1 MIQTMVIQD
10 LFCNSATIVSRKET
24 TVYEDG
30 ISKKQYE
37 QIATPIKCR
46 ISNLNYKDLQLI
58 KGIDDVAVKVQKLFT
73 DPGVNIKPTD
83 YILFMQQ
90 RYQVITMYAAQ
101 DADKVHHNKYFIKLV
116 D

>member
-1 MIQTMVIQD
+1 MVIQD
-10 LFCNSATIVSRKET
+10 LFCNSATIVSRKEVT
-24 TVYEDG
+24 IYEDG
-30 ISKKQYE
+30 ISKKQYQ
-37 QIATPIKCR
+37 QIETPIKCR

-58 KGIDDVAVKVQKLFT
+58 KGVDDIAVKIQKMFT
-73 DPGVNIKPTD
+73 DPGVNIKTTD
-83 YILFMQQ
+83 YVIFCGQ

>member
-1 MIQTMVIQD
+1 MVIQD
-10 LFCNSATIVSRKET
+10 LFCNSATIISRKEIT
-24 TVYEDG
+24 IYEDG

-58 KGIDDVAVKVQKLFT
+58 GGIDDVKVKIQKLFT
-73 DPGVNIKPTD
+73 LPSVNIKPTD
-83 YILFMQQ
+83 YIVFCEQ
-90 RYQVITMYAAQ
+90 RYQVITKYVAQ
-101 DADKVHHNKYFIKLV
+101 DADSPHHNKYFIKLV

>member
-1 MIQTMVIQD
+1 MVIQD
-10 LFCNSATIVSRKET
+10 LFCNSAEIISRKEV

-37 QIATPIKCR
+37 QISKPIKCR

-58 KGIDDVAVKVQKLFT
+58 NGIDDVKVKVQKMFT
-73 DPGVNIKPTD
+73 DPNITIKPTD
-83 YILFMQQ
+83 YIVFCGQ
-90 RYQVITMYAAQ
+90 RYQVITMYVAQ
-101 DADKVHHNKYFIKLV
+101 DADAPHHNKYFIKLV